1 MDLRYPEGNCP
12 LSSILSMAREGR
24 IDSAVDWIGVMVIL
38 SDSGIRVRLLFTVLP
53 AEWVGGMDGW

>member
-1 MDLRYPEGNCP
+1 
-12 LSSILSMAREGR
+12 MARKGR